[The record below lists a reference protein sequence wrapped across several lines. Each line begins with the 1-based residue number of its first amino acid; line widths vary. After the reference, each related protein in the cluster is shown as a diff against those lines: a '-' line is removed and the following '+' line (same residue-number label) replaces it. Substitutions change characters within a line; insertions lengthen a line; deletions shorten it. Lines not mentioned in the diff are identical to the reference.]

1 MAALSMPQIKHLK
14 AANGV
19 QIFRLPLRVFPGYV
33 GYAHLVDCG
42 GSLALVDVGSGF
54 GSSDADL
61 IEGLEA
67 VHDQFGIPVSI
78 DRIRLIIITHGH
90 IDHFG
95 GLRHLKKLAPQARI
109 AAHELTVPV
118 LLNHHERVLV
128 TGRAMED
135 FLCRAGVPEECL
147 LGLLNLFMVSKQAFP
162 RWRVDITLRDGDLVS
177 DAFRVVHV
185 PGHAPGLI
193 MLQAADVLLTADH
206 ILPDTSVALA
216 PESIMPYTGVGHY
229 VESLNKALRL
239 EEVRLAAGGHEA
251 VMNDFYPVAER
262 TLAAALGK
270 VEQVL
275 DQYDQPRTVYQV
287 ARQIYGQM
295 DGYGALL
302 KLEQT
307 GARVE
312 YLHQRGLL
320 VIDNLE
326 ALEADHRTA
335 LYYRRA

>member
-1 MAALSMPQIKHLK
+1 MPRIKLLK

-19 QIFRLPLRVFPGYV
+19 QVFRLPLRVFPDYV
-33 GYAHLVDCG
+33 GYAHLVDCD

-67 VHDQFGIPVSI
+67 VHDQFGIPASI
-78 DRIRLIIITHGH
+78 DRIRLFIITHGH

-128 TGRAMED
+128 AGRAMED
-135 FLCRAGVPEECL
+135 FLYRAGVPQDRRSEL
-147 LGLLNLFMVSKQAFP
+147 LSLFMAGKQAFP
-162 RWRVDITLRDGDLVS
+162 RQRVDIILRDGNLVF

-229 VESLNKALRL
+229 VESLNKALL
-239 EEVRLAAGGHEA
+239 LKDVRLAAGGHEA
-251 VMNDFYPVAER
+251 AMDDFYLVAER

-270 VEQVL
+270 VERVL

-320 VIDNLE
+320 MIDNLE
-326 ALEADHRTA
+326 ALGADHRA
-335 LYYRRA
+335 AFYYRRA